1 MSAAGLQAL
10 AGTANRRQAGDGE
23 KVLAFGLTLLP
34 EAYALHQALARA
46 QGQRGAPPTRS
57 AATRRRC
64 G

>member
-1 MSAAGLQAL
+1 MSAAGLLAL
-10 AGTANRRQAGDGE
+10 ASTANRRQAGDGE

-34 EAYALHQALARA
+34 DAHALHQALARA
-46 QGQRGAPPTRS
+46 QASAAPLPTRS